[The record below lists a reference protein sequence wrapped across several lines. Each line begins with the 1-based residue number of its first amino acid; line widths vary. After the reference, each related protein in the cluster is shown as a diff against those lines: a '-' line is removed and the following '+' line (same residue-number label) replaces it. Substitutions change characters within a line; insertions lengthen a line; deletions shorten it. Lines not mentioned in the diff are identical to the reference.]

1 MPCYKEGLD
10 AVLKPTVR
18 SLKEAI
24 ATYEM
29 QGGRANIFVNDDGL
43 HLISEEERNIRK
55 EYFDENDI
63 GWVAR
68 PGHKSK
74 WMYAGEEKE
83 FLRRGKFKK
92 ASNMN
97 YAMWVSCRL
106 EEKMLARQHDGWT
119 AYEESVAYEDCLKEV
134 IQEDEGR
141 TWAEGKTR
149 RIATSV
155 MGLMQRCEQGTSDSA
170 IMS

>member
-1 MPCYKEGLD
+1 M
-10 AVLKPTVR
+10 LKPTIR

-43 HLISEEERNIRK
+43 HIISEAERNIRK

-68 PGHKSK
+68 PAHKSK
-74 WMYAGEEKE
+74 WKYAGEEKE
-83 FLRRGKFKK
+83 FVRRGKFKK

-97 YAMWVSCRL
+97 YAMWVSCRV
-106 EEKMLARQHDGWT
+106 EEKLLARQQDNWT
-119 AYEESVAYEDCLKEV
+119 ALEEGKAYDECLKEV
-134 IQEDEGR
+134 IEEDEGR
-141 TWAEGKTR
+141 TWAEGELE
-149 RIATSV
+149 S
-155 MGLMQRCEQGTSDSA
+155 LFPS
-170 IMS
+170 